1 MSIIVRAALL
11 GFATG
16 GRSTLGLAALAVS
29 AKDTGSALTNP
40 WVGRAAT
47 TAAAGELIGDK
58 LPQTP
63 SRLEPQGAVP
73 RLALGAGCGAI
84 LAHRA
89 GSNRVT
95 TALAAAAGLAGA
107 TAGTWLGAG
116 WRGKATAKLG
126 DDLYGAFVEDAICLA
141 AARYA
146 VA

>member
-1 MSIIVRAALL
+1 MSIIVRAALP
-11 GFATG
+11 
-16 GRSTLGLAALAVS
+16 GLAPLAVS
-29 AKDTGSALTNP
+29 AQHPRSPLPNP
-40 WVGRAAT
+40 CVGRAAV

-63 SRLEPQGAVP
+63 SRLEPQGSVP

-89 GSNRVT
+89 GSNRTT

-126 DDLYGAFVEDAICLA
+126 DDLYGAVIEDALCLA